1 MILLISED
9 YIKSNSFIDENIY
22 AKSLVPSIK
31 ESQDIDLQ
39 QIIGTNLLNYIYEL
53 IENNL
58 INNDE
63 YINYKKLLDEYIQ
76 PFLLYATISNLIPIL
91 ATKIVNLGVV
101 VNQDEKV
108 TNISK
113 NERDYLIEQ
122 YEYKRDFYA
131 NLLKNYLCKNKSK
144 YNELNDCSCGGIS
157 PNLTDKTEICGLY
170 LNGRFNK

>member
-1 MILLISED
+1 MAVLLISED
-9 YIKSNSFIDENIY
+9 YVKSNSFIDDNIY
-22 AKSLVPSIK
+22 PKSLLPSIK

-39 QIIGTNLLNYIYEL
+39 QIIGTELLNTL
-53 IENNL
+53 CDMIE
-58 INNDE
+58 DE
-63 YINYKKLLDEYIQ
+63 TILYDSHYKTLLDEYIQ

-101 VNQDEKV
+101 VNNDEHV

-122 YEYKRDFYA
+122 FEHKRDFYA
-131 NLLKNYLCKNKSK
+131 NLLKNYLCKNSSLFP
-144 YNELNDCSCGGIS
+144 ELSQCNCNGIA
-157 PNLTDKTEICGLY
+157 PNLSDKTEICGIY